1 MFVLKEK
8 QVKHLRLLVLAIA
21 ENAVTRPEESLG
33 LRDLEATLWI
43 LRKSHFE
50 DVTNSYPV
58 FSVTSLE
65 PASMLPTSTS
75 GVKRIAEHLH
85 L

>member
-33 LRDLEATLWI
+33 LRDLEATLWV
-43 LRKSHFE
+43 LRKSHFK
-50 DVTNSYPV
+50 DVTV
-58 FSVTSLE
+58 ILFFSVTSLE

>member
-33 LRDLEATLWI
+33 LRVLEATLWV

-50 DVTNSYPV
+50 DVTV
-58 FSVTSLE
+58 ILFFSVTSLE